1 MSFNINFMIFTHTPP
16 GTDCSLDYWTTTY
29 HLPSEELL
37 KKDNLL
43 TTIPKLAKGW
53 KVSFELK
60 PPNYNYRSYASV
72 IHMTSGGSK
81 SSRTPA
87 LMLHRTRGVYLATA
101 LNGSSSVGRLFQGK
115 NPPVNEWTL
124 VEISQVK
131 VGFQY
136 VFSVVIRG
144 ELLWSVTNTQP
155 RELDDVK
162 VFASNPWRVAQAGFI
177 RELRIDNL
185 KSGKIDVD

>member
-1 MSFNINFMIFTHTPP
+1 MIFTHTPP

-29 HLPSEELL
+29 YLPSEQLL

-43 TTIPKLAKGW
+43 TIIPTLAKGW

-60 PPNYNYRSYASV
+60 PSNYNYRSYASV
-72 IHMTSGGSK
+72 IHMTIGGS
-81 SSRTPA
+81 SGNIGDRTPA
-87 LMLHRTRGVYLATA
+87 LWLHRTRGVYLATA
-101 LNGSSSVGRLFQGK
+101 LNGSSSVGRFFKGK

-124 VEISQVK
+124 VEISQVT

-144 ELLWSVTNTQP
+144 EMLWSVTNTQP

-185 KSGKIDVD
+185 KSGKN